1 MNETD
6 KEVLQA
12 SRREFLMR
20 LIKSGATVSA
30 AIVAGTSFPLTANA
44 EVYDHA
50 TADNFGYGSD
60 LQDNW
65 FCGDCVCSC
74 TCVITCSCH
83 CRCDPDSGKATARDT
98 TMGKGKNLASP
109 PTATGISNAKS
120 DGVTKAGLNY
130 DGSKKTGFGSATYRS
145 PYPYAYSN
153 Y

>member
-1 MNETD
+1 
-6 KEVLQA
+6 
-12 SRREFLMR
+12 MR

-83 CRCDPDSGKATARDT
+83 CRCDQIVARQPLGIHD
-98 TMGKGKNLASP
+98 GEGKNLALLLQQP
-109 PTATGISNAKS
+109 EYLTP
-120 DGVTKAGLNY
+120 KAMELL
-130 DGSKKTGFGSATYRS
+130 KLV
-145 PYPYAYSN
+145 
-153 Y
+153 